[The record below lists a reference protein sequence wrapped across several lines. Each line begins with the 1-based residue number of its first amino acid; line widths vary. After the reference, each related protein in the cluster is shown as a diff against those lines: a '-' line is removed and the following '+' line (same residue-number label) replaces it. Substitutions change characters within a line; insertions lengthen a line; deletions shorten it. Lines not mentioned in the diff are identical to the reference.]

1 MGETRLWKVRFWA
14 RKNSQSLAAVSRQ
27 SFRFKF
33 RFASVF
39 CQIALPSSKCQTDGI
54 QTGLCKIWLYSSS
67 MLVGNWGWEWFSSV
81 CCYEVTIW
89 PAASHACV
97 CLCVFTVT
105 SLYSSNTPSTHSD
118 IISIR
123 YYCWQCFSGCLI
135 YRYYFYYYRQ
145 GPIRSTVRWD
155 YQPDICKDFKET
167 GFCGFGD
174 SCKFLHDRSDYKHG
188 WQLERDYQAGDYDK
202 VDPNAYE
209 IDSDGEELP
218 FSCLMCRESFKNPVV
233 TKCGHYFCEQC
244 ALKHFKKSSR
254 CFTCNE
260 QTSGVF
266 NPAKEI
272 TRRMKENERQRQR
285 LILGLYK

>member
-118 IISIR
+118 IIS
-123 YYCWQCFSGCLI
+123 L
-135 YRYYFYYYRQ
+135 
-145 GPIRSTVRWD
+145 
-155 YQPDICKDFKET
+155 
-167 GFCGFGD
+167 
-174 SCKFLHDRSDYKHG
+174 KFLLQPSSTNYREFQ
-188 WQLERDYQAGDYDK
+188 WIF
-202 VDPNAYE
+202 N
-209 IDSDGEELP
+209 
-218 FSCLMCRESFKNPVV
+218 FSV
-233 TKCGHYFCEQC
+233 TKYIFSFG
-244 ALKHFKKSSR
+244 
-254 CFTCNE
+254 
-260 QTSGVF
+260 
-266 NPAKEI
+266 P
-272 TRRMKENERQRQR
+272 
-285 LILGLYK
+285 LGLAILLPKMCLQSNRFGYSKEA